1 MKVMKSLFVLAAAAV
16 LALAGGCR
24 REDVRTFD
32 MEVDSLSA
40 SNAPAITAALSKYGG
55 VRKETVAFDYEKK
68 TVSLEYDS
76 MQVAK
81 ANLRMAIE
89 AAVSK

>member
-1 MKVMKSLFVLAAAAV
+1 MKSLFVLAAAAV

-24 REDVRTFD
+24 REDVRTFV

-55 VRKETVAFDYEKK
+55 VRKETVAFDYEMK

>member
-1 MKVMKSLFVLAAAAV
+1 MKSLFVLAAAAM

-24 REDVRTFD
+24 REDVRTFV

-55 VRKETVAFDYEKK
+55 VRKGTVAFDYEMK